1 MTIKRISSIALT
13 AILALSL
20 AACGSSSSADPGNES
35 SSESTTT
42 TTTEATTTT
51 KEDATSSLDSEE
63 KAMYNML
70 VSYSSSLLTPSS
82 LRLSS
87 WAKGT
92 INSYESSFTGFKKGD
107 DFEFIIYTA
116 QNKMGGNTDSYAYI
130 PKYEHS
136 LWKVDHDSPLENA
149 INQISS
155 FSTSSLINVSVH
167 SSTSIDKINRA
178 LKEYFD
184 SKGY

>member
-1 MTIKRISSIALT
+1 MKLKRIT
-13 AILALSL
+13 TLALIAAL
-20 AACGSSSSADPGNES
+20 AISMVSCGDTSSADTG
-35 SSESTTT
+35 SESKAEATTT

-51 KEDATSSLDSEE
+51 QADATSNLDSEE
-63 KAMYNML
+63 KSMYNML
-70 VSYSSSLLTPSS
+70 VSYSRNLITPSS
-82 LRLSS
+82 LRLSN

-92 INSYESSFTGFKKGD
+92 INSYESSFKGFSKGD

-136 LWKVDHDSPLENA
+136 LSRVEPSSSLENA

-155 FSTSSLINVSVH
+155 FSDSSLINVSVH
-167 SSTSIDKINRA
+167 SSESVDKINRA

-184 SKGY
+184 AKGY